1 MSFSSEIKE
10 KLCSYKLECPKCA
23 AAEIAGIFRTSGR
36 ENRALKF
43 VTESNSA
50 AQRAADDI
58 YEAFGIKTKIS
69 AGAKNKEII
78 IDDNYKAENIRA
90 VIYGDVVPFECCKAS
105 YIRGAFLGCGSA
117 ADPSRNYHLEF
128 SVRDK
133 AEAEF
138 LKELITDAGFSAKIT
153 ERKGNYV
160 LYMKGCEDIADI
172 LGYIGAPMAALI
184 LFEVQVEKEMRN
196 NVNRRVNCENA
207 NTDKMAK
214 AASKHIFAI
223 EKIKEYKKWD
233 KLPEVLREIGELR
246 IEYPEDSLKELGE
259 KLEPPI
265 GKSGVNHRL
274 NRILRISEELI

>member
-1 MSFSSEIKE
+1 M
-10 KLCSYKLECPKCA
+10 
-23 AAEIAGIFRTSGR
+23 
-36 ENRALKF
+36 
-43 VTESNSA
+43 
-50 AQRAADDI
+50 
-58 YEAFGIKTKIS
+58 
-69 AGAKNKEII
+69 
-78 IDDNYKAENIRA
+78 
-90 VIYGDVVPFECCKAS
+90 
-105 YIRGAFLGCGSA
+105 GCGSA